1 MEPQVGIKEFL
12 EFVAKRLVEKP
23 EEVVVKEIEGASVTI
38 LELTVAK
45 EDFGRILGKK
55 GRIANAIRVLR
66 KAVSGKEGRRTT
78 LEIFE

>member
-1 MEPQVGIKEFL
+1 MESKVGIKEFL

-23 EEVVVKEIEGASVTI
+23 DEVFVKEIEGASVTI
-38 LELTVAK
+38 LELKVAK

-55 GRIANAIRVLR
+55 GRIANAIRVLL